1 MPLRGLQ
8 AKQTKCVKTTT
19 KRNRTHLVA
28 PNSLE
33 RNLKANRLHQRWLA
47 GITCIATR
55 DGRLDLNSSPDLY
68 MQRIA
73 NCATPDRMTSDC
85 PWQPWEW
92 FSPDSSRTL
101 ASLWLC

>member
-19 KRNRTHLVA
+19 KHSRTHLVA

-33 RNLKANRLHQRWLA
+33 RNLKANRLHQKWLV

-55 DGRLDLNSSPDLY
+55 DDRLDLDSSPDLY
-68 MQRIA
+68 TQGIA
-73 NCATPDRMTSDC
+73 NCAMSDRMTSDL
-85 PWQPWEW
+85 P
-92 FSPDSSRTL
+92 L
-101 ASLWLC
+101 AALGVVFP

>member
-1 MPLRGLQ
+1 MPLRGMQ
-8 AKQTKCVKTTT
+8 AKRTKCAKTTT

-55 DGRLDLNSSPDLY
+55 DGRLDLDPSPDLY
-68 MQRIA
+68 TRRIA
-73 NCATPDRMTSDC
+73 NCATPDRMTSDL
-85 PWQPWEW
+85 P
-92 FSPDSSRTL
+92 L
-101 ASLWLC
+101 AALGLVFP

>member
-33 RNLKANRLHQRWLA
+33 RNLKANRPHQKWLV

-55 DGRLDLNSSPDLY
+55 DGRLELTSGPDLQ

-73 NCATPDRMTSDC
+73 NCAMSDRMTSDLL
-85 PWQPWEW
+85 
-92 FSPDSSRTL
+92 L
-101 ASLWLC
+101 AALGVVFP